1 MIQQMISTTWKDLKI
16 LFKDPGGL
24 ATLFLMPLMF
34 IVVMSTAL
42 QGLFNTGTDAQPIHL
57 PVVNLDRGEH
67 AARVIDALARLDG
80 VEVETAWDGVTLTRE
95 RAEALV
101 VDGERPVAV
110 LFPADFSARIAAR
123 SAWITA
129 RSARIAARA
138 EDDGATATIEL
149 IADPAVS
156 TQLVAPIQGM
166 VFGAAERVAETEVAQ
181 ARIAES
187 LAGAFA
193 QLPPEMQP
201 APSQI
206 AVEMNGPSIVT
217 LEQVAPAAMKIEV
230 EPDTYQQNVPG
241 YTVFGVFFI
250 VGTMASSILQEK
262 REGTFRR
269 LLVAPLPRPI
279 LLAGKILPYYL
290 VNLIQIA
297 IMFGVAHLLF
307 GMAFGDPLA
316 LTAISMALAAAATGL
331 GIMIAALGKTD
342 AQIGGLTSLLT
353 LTMSALGGCLMPT
366 AIMPRFL
373 QTLSRFIP
381 HAWAMQGFQD
391 VLVRGYG
398 LAGILPE
405 AGVLLGFAAIF
416 FLIGVWRFRFD

>member
-1 MIQQMISTTWKDLKI
+1 MIQQIISTTWKDLKI
-16 LFKDPGGL
+16 LFKDPGGI
-24 ATLFLMPLMF
+24 ATLFLMPIMF
-34 IVVMSTAL
+34 IIVMSTAL
-42 QGLFNTGTDAQPIHL
+42 QGLFNTGIDTQPRRL
-57 PVVNLDRGEH
+57 PVVNLDRGEY
-67 AARVIDALARLDG
+67 AAKVIDALDNIDG
-80 VEVETAWDGVTLTRE
+80 IKVETTWKEETLTRE
-95 RAEALV
+95 RVEALV
-101 VDGERPVAV
+101 TAGDQSVAV
-110 LFPADFSARIAAR
+110 LFPADFSAQIE
-123 SAWITA
+123 
-129 RSARIAARA
+129 ARA
-138 EDDGATATIEL
+138 EDDDATATIEL

-156 TQLVAPIQGM
+156 TQFIAPIQGM
-166 VFGAAERVAETEVAQ
+166 VLGAAERVAEIEVAQ

-187 LAGAFA
+187 LADAFA

-201 APSQI
+201 ASGQI
-206 AVEMNGPSIVT
+206 AVEMDGTSVVA
-217 LEQVAPAAMKIEV
+217 LRQVAPAEMKIEI

-241 YTVFGVFFI
+241 YTVLGVFFI
-250 VGTMASSILQEK
+250 VGTMASSILSEK

-269 LLVAPLPRPI
+269 LLVAPLPKPI

-290 VNLIQIA
+290 INLIQIA

-307 GMAFGDPLA
+307 GVALGDPVALA
-316 LTAISMALAAAATGL
+316 AISMALAAAATGL

-342 AQIGGLTSLLT
+342 TQIGGLTSLLT

-366 AIMPRFL
+366 YIMPSFL

-405 AGVLLGFAAIF
+405 AGILLGFAGVF

>member
-1 MIQQMISTTWKDLKI
+1 MLHQILSTTRKDLKI
-16 LFKDPGGL
+16 LLKDPGGL
-24 ATLFLMPLMF
+24 ATLFLMPMMF
-34 IVVMSTAL
+34 IIVMSTAL
-42 QGLFNTGTDAQPIHL
+42 QGLFNTGTDTQPRRL
-57 PVVNLDRGEH
+57 PVVNLDRGEYT
-67 AARVIDALARLDG
+67 AQVIEALDTIDG
-80 VEVETAWDGVTLTRE
+80 IEVETAWDGVILTRE

-101 VDGERPVAV
+101 ADGDRSVAV
-110 LFPADFSARIAAR
+110 LFPADFSAQIE
-123 SAWITA
+123 
-129 RSARIAARA
+129 ARA
-138 EDDGATATIEL
+138 EDDDATAIVEL

-156 TQLVAPIQGM
+156 TQFIAPIQGM
-166 VFGAAERVAETEVAQ
+166 VFGAAEHVAETEVAQ
-181 ARIAES
+181 VHIAKS
-187 LAGAFA
+187 LASVFA

-201 APSQI
+201 ASGQI
-206 AVEMNGPSIVT
+206 VIEMDGTNVVV
-217 LEQVAPAAMKIEV
+217 LKQVAPAEMTIEV

-241 YTVFGVFFI
+241 YTVLGVFFI
-250 VGTMASSILQEK
+250 VGTMASSILAEK

-269 LLVAPLPRPI
+269 LLVAPLPKPI

-307 GMAFGDPLA
+307 GMAFGDPAALA
-316 LTAISMALAAAATGL
+316 VISMALAAAATGL

-342 AQIGGLTSLLT
+342 TQIGGLTSLLT

-366 AIMPRFL
+366 FIMPGFL

-398 LAGILPE
+398 LAEILPE
-405 AGVLLGFAAIF
+405 ASILLGFAAVF

>member
-1 MIQQMISTTWKDLKI
+1 MIQQIISTTWKDLKI
-16 LFKDPGGL
+16 LFKDPGGI
-24 ATLFLMPLMF
+24 ATLFLMPIMF
-34 IVVMSTAL
+34 IIVMSTAL
-42 QGLFNTGTDAQPIHL
+42 QGLFNTGTDTQPRCL
-57 PVVNLDRGEH
+57 PVVNLDRGEY
-67 AARVIDALARLDG
+67 AAKVIDALDNIDG
-80 VEVETAWDGVTLTRE
+80 IKVETTWEEETLTRE
-95 RAEALV
+95 RVEALV
-101 VDGERPVAV
+101 TDGDQSVAV
-110 LFPADFSARIAAR
+110 LFPADFSAQIE
-123 SAWITA
+123 
-129 RSARIAARA
+129 ARA

-149 IADPAVS
+149 IADPALS
-156 TQLVAPIQGM
+156 TQFIAPIQGM
-166 VFGAAERVAETEVAQ
+166 VFGAAERVAEIEVAQ

-187 LAGAFA
+187 LADAFA

-201 APSQI
+201 ASGQI
-206 AVEMNGPSIVT
+206 AVEMDGTSVVA
-217 LEQVAPAAMKIEV
+217 LRQVAPAEMKIEI

-241 YTVFGVFFI
+241 YTVLGVFFI
-250 VGTMASSILQEK
+250 VGTMASSILAEK

-269 LLVAPLPRPI
+269 LLVAPLPKPI

-307 GMAFGDPLA
+307 GMAFRDPVALA
-316 LTAISMALAAAATGL
+316 AISMALAAAATGL

-342 AQIGGLTSLLT
+342 TQIGGLTSLLT

-366 AIMPRFL
+366 YIMSSFL

-405 AGVLLGFAAIF
+405 AGILLGFAGVF

>member
-1 MIQQMISTTWKDLKI
+1 MIHQILSTTWKDLKI

-24 ATLFLMPLMF
+24 ATLFLMPMMF
-34 IVVMSTAL
+34 IIVMSTAL
-42 QGLFNTGTDAQPIHL
+42 QGLFNTGTDTQPRRL

-67 AARVIDALARLDG
+67 AAQVIEALARLDG
-80 VEVETAWDGVTLTRE
+80 IEVEMAWDGATLTRE
-95 RAEALV
+95 QAEALV
-101 VDGERPVAV
+101 ADGERSVVV
-110 LFPADFSARIAAR
+110 LFPADFSAQ
-123 SAWITA
+123 
-129 RSARIAARA
+129 IAARA
-138 EDDGATATIEL
+138 EDDDATATVEL
-149 IADPAVS
+149 VADPAVS
-156 TQLVAPIQGM
+156 TQFIAPIQGM

-181 ARIAES
+181 AHIAES
-187 LAGAFA
+187 LASAFA

-201 APSQI
+201 ASGQI
-206 AVEMNGPSIVT
+206 VIEMDGTSVVA
-217 LEQVAPAAMKIEV
+217 LKQVAPAEMTIEV

-241 YTVFGVFFI
+241 YTVLGVFFI
-250 VGTMASSILQEK
+250 VGTMASSILAEK

-269 LLVAPLPRPI
+269 LLVAPLPKPI

-307 GMAFGDPLA
+307 GMAFGDPAALA
-316 LTAISMALAAAATGL
+316 AISMALAAAATGL
-331 GIMIAALGKTD
+331 GIMIAAMGKTD
-342 AQIGGLTSLLT
+342 TQVGGLTSLLT

-366 AIMPRFL
+366 TIMPGFL

-405 AGVLLGFAAIF
+405 AGVLLGFAAVF

>member
-1 MIQQMISTTWKDLKI
+1 MLQQILSTTWKDLKI
-16 LFKDPGGL
+16 LFKDIGGL

-42 QGLFNTGTDAQPIHL
+42 QGLFNTGTDTQPRRL

-67 AARVIDALARLDG
+67 AAQVIEALARLDG
-80 VEVETAWDGVTLTRE
+80 IKVEMAWDGATLTRE
-95 RAEALV
+95 QAEALV
-101 VDGERPVAV
+101 VDGERSVAV
-110 LFPADFSARIAAR
+110 IFPADFSAQVK
-123 SAWITA
+123 
-129 RSARIAARA
+129 ARA
-138 EDDGATATIEL
+138 EDDDATATIEL

-156 TQLVAPIQGM
+156 TQLIAPIQGM
-166 VFGAAERVAETEVAQ
+166 VFGTAERVAEMEVAR
-181 ARIAES
+181 AHITES
-187 LAGAFA
+187 LASAFA

-201 APSQI
+201 TPDQI
-206 AVEMNGPSIVT
+206 AIETDGTSAIA
-217 LEQVAPAAMKIEV
+217 LKRVAPAEMGIEV

-241 YTVFGVFFI
+241 YTVLGVFFI
-250 VGTMASSILQEK
+250 VGTMASSILTEK

-269 LLVAPLPRPI
+269 LLVAPLPKPI

-290 VNLIQIA
+290 VNLVQIA

-307 GMAFGDPLA
+307 GMAFGDPVA
-316 LTAISMALAAAATGL
+316 LGAISMALAAAATGL

-342 AQIGGLTSLLT
+342 TQIGGLTSLLT

-366 AIMPRFL
+366 TIMPSFL

-405 AGVLLGFAAIF
+405 AGVLLGFAAVF

>member
-1 MIQQMISTTWKDLKI
+1 MIQQIISTTWKDLKI
-16 LFKDPGGL
+16 LFKDPGGI
-24 ATLFLMPLMF
+24 ATLFLMPIMF
-34 IVVMSTAL
+34 IIVMSTAL
-42 QGLFNTGTDAQPIHL
+42 QGLFNTGTDTQPRRL
-57 PVVNLDRGEH
+57 PVVNLDRGEY
-67 AARVIDALARLDG
+67 AAKVIDALDNIDG
-80 VEVETAWDGVTLTRE
+80 IKVETTWEEETMTRE
-95 RAEALV
+95 RVEALV
-101 VDGERPVAV
+101 TAGDQSVAV
-110 LFPADFSARIAAR
+110 LFPADFSAQIE
-123 SAWITA
+123 
-129 RSARIAARA
+129 ARA
-138 EDDGATATIEL
+138 EDDDATATIEL

-156 TQLVAPIQGM
+156 TQFIAPIHGM
-166 VFGAAERVAETEVAQ
+166 VLGAAERVAEIEVAQ

-187 LAGAFA
+187 LADAFA

-201 APSQI
+201 ASGQI
-206 AVEMNGPSIVT
+206 AVEMDGTSVVA
-217 LEQVAPAAMKIEV
+217 LRQVAPAEMKIEI

-241 YTVFGVFFI
+241 YTVLGVFFI
-250 VGTMASSILQEK
+250 VGTMASSILAEK

-269 LLVAPLPRPI
+269 LLVAPLPKPI

-290 VNLIQIA
+290 INLIQIA

-307 GMAFGDPLA
+307 GMAFGDPVALA
-316 LTAISMALAAAATGL
+316 AISMALAAAATGL

-342 AQIGGLTSLLT
+342 TQIGGLTSLLT

-366 AIMPRFL
+366 YIMPSFL

-405 AGVLLGFAAIF
+405 AGILLGFAGVF

>member
-1 MIQQMISTTWKDLKI
+1 MIQQVISTTWKDLKI
-16 LFKDPGGL
+16 LFKDPGGI
-24 ATLFLMPLMF
+24 ATLFLMPIMF
-34 IVVMSTAL
+34 IIVMSTAL
-42 QGLFNTGTDAQPIHL
+42 QGLFNTGTDTQPRRL
-57 PVVNLDRGEH
+57 PVVNLDRGEY
-67 AARVIDALARLDG
+67 AAKVIDALDNIDG
-80 VEVETAWDGVTLTRE
+80 IKVETTWEEETLTRE
-95 RAEALV
+95 RVEALV
-101 VDGERPVAV
+101 TAGDQSVAV
-110 LFPADFSARIAAR
+110 LFPADFSAQIE
-123 SAWITA
+123 
-129 RSARIAARA
+129 ARA
-138 EDDGATATIEL
+138 EDDDATATIEL

-156 TQLVAPIQGM
+156 TQFIAPIHGM
-166 VFGAAERVAETEVAQ
+166 VLGAAERVAEIEVAQ

-201 APSQI
+201 AAGQI
-206 AVEMNGPSIVT
+206 AVEMDGTSVVA
-217 LEQVAPAAMKIEV
+217 LRQVAPAEMKIEI

-241 YTVFGVFFI
+241 YTVLGVFFI
-250 VGTMASSILQEK
+250 VGTMASSILAEK

-269 LLVAPLPRPI
+269 LLVAPLPKPI

-290 VNLIQIA
+290 INLIQIA

-307 GMAFGDPLA
+307 GVALGDPVALA
-316 LTAISMALAAAATGL
+316 AISMALAAAATGL

-342 AQIGGLTSLLT
+342 TQIGGLTSLLT

-366 AIMPRFL
+366 YIMPSFL

-405 AGVLLGFAAIF
+405 AGILLGFAAVF